1 MEKRRAHQQQL
12 TGEVVGNR
20 STERWPLAAA
30 PVGSSSSRHQ
40 HPALSQLST
49 NHSTEQIR
57 HEAEQR
63 CILAA
68 EKKHLKMVGGES
80 DLGRAWGSSER
91 TCDKEELELPQ
102 LHTAT

>member
-1 MEKRRAHQQQL
+1 MEKRGAQQQQL
-12 TGEVVGNR
+12 TGEVVGDR
-20 STERWPLAAA
+20 STEMWLLAAA
-30 PVGSSSSRHQ
+30 PVGSNSRHE

-68 EKKHLKMVGGES
+68 EMVGGES

-91 TCDKEELELPQ
+91 TCDREELELPR
-102 LHTAT
+102 LHTIT